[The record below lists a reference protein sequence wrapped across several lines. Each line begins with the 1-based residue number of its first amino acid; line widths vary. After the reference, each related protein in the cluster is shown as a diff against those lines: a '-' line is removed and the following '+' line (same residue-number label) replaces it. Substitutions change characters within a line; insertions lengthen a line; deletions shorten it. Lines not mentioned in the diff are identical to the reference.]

1 MTEQNQT
8 FAPPPGPGAS
18 RPAGPNSPGASGA
31 SGASTGPHG
40 PLQRSRSDRKVA
52 GVAGGLAAY
61 FGIDPIILRIL
72 IVVLTLFGGS
82 GLLIYGAGWLLLP
95 DEGQQRSEI
104 QKLLDR
110 DDQRKSPKV
119 VLLAAIIII
128 ALLVGL
134 GSLFNGVG
142 GFGGPDAWPLIVVG
156 GIATAVWY
164 ARRQPPA
171 PQAGPPPA
179 GGVALPV
186 NLDKTAPSAATT
198 PYTTAPYVPTGPYDP
213 PVAQAPVP
221 RAKRQRS
228 VLGALTL
235 SIAAIAAGVMLPF
248 NLAGVW
254 HLHAAAFLAILLG
267 IIGVGLVVGAF
278 VGRSRGL
285 IAWGILLTLVT
296 AIASAVPAIDA
307 KGTGDVSW
315 RPMTVTAMPFDGYRW
330 AAGNATLDLT
340 GLPASAAVV
349 ELRVQLG
356 AGNLVVIVPAGS
368 RVVIDAHVGLG
379 SIKLPG
385 RESADGVGRRVSTTI
400 DPVPGRGIAGTVP
413 TTLDLRLDLG
423 AGTMEV
429 RHAQA

>member
-1 MTEQNQT
+1 MSEQSQT
-8 FAPPPGPGAS
+8 FAPPPGPAAG
-18 RPAGPNSPGASGA
+18 RPAGPA
-31 SGASTGPHG
+31 G

-52 GVAGGLAAY
+52 GVCGGLATY

-72 IVVLTLFGGS
+72 IVVLSLFGGS
-82 GLLIYGAGWLLLP
+82 GLLIYAAGWLLLP

-110 DDQRKSPKV
+110 DGQRKSPQV
-119 VLLAAIIII
+119 VLVAALIII

-164 ARRQPPA
+164 ARRQPSAPA
-171 PQAGPPPA
+171 AGPPSTSV
-179 GGVALPV
+179 VAPPV
-186 NLDKTAPSAATT
+186 NLDKTT
-198 PYTTAPYVPTGPYDP
+198 PYATTAPYAPTGPYDP
-213 PVAQAPVP
+213 PVVQPPVP
-221 RAKRQRS
+221 RVKRQRS
-228 VLGALTL
+228 VLGAITL
-235 SIAAIAAGVMLPF
+235 SVAAIAAGVMLPF

-267 IIGVGLVVGAF
+267 IIGAGLVVGAF

-315 RPMTVTAMPFDGYRW
+315 RPTTVAAMPVGGYRW
-330 AAGNATLDLT
+330 AAGDATLDLT
-340 GLPASAAVV
+340 ALPASAAIVQ
-349 ELRVQLG
+349 LRVQLG

-368 RVVIDAHVGLG
+368 RVIIDAHVGLG
-379 SIKLPG
+379 SIQLPG
-385 RESADGVGRRVSTTI
+385 RESADGVGRRVLTTL
-400 DPVPGRGIAGTVP
+400 DPVLGAGTTTGTVP
-413 TTLDLRLDLG
+413 ATLDLRLDLG